1 MSSTQ
6 ATSAPDATIQLAR
19 WTVTSGSNV
28 QSRGAVIL
36 AAGDRQWEASAEG
49 TGAIDAL
56 YRAVDQALRDVLDG
70 HPRLLAYDIHALGE
84 GSDTIGAVT
93 VRVAPPPHDGERGT
107 GEYTGE
113 ARGRNIV
120 AASIEAY
127 IGAVNAM
134 LGEAHWSG
142 AAEAAAG
149 GRRVAST
156 EAARARRAELDED
169 AGEIDTTDWFNR

>member
-1 MSSTQ
+1 M
-6 ATSAPDATIQLAR
+6 
-19 WTVTSGSNV
+19 
-28 QSRGAVIL
+28 
-36 AAGDRQWEASAEG
+36 
-49 TGAIDAL
+49 
-56 YRAVDQALRDVLDG
+56 
-70 HPRLLAYDIHALGE
+70 
-84 GSDTIGAVT
+84 
-93 VRVAPPPHDGERGT
+93 
-107 GEYTGE
+107 
-113 ARGRNIV
+113 